1 MKPSPGAAGEDV
13 WNRERMAVLDYHGRG
28 PRLEA
33 RRARFAVPWGRR
45 VGHPEDM
52 PDSPLKDFP
61 VVVSFPLHWGEMD
74 AFGHANNTRTF
85 TWFETARIHY
95 FARIG
100 LTGPSGAGDERTNRD
115 GVGPI
120 LKATNAEYLRPILF
134 PTRLVAG
141 CRATR
146 IGTSSFTLEHAVA
159 GEDDGVLYTRGSCVI
174 VTLRYATHEKVPVP
188 AELRAAIEALEGRSF
203 SS

>member
-1 MKPSPGAAGEDV
+1 
-13 WNRERMAVLDYHGRG
+13 
-28 PRLEA
+28 
-33 RRARFAVPWGRR
+33 
-45 VGHPEDM
+45 M
-52 PDSPLKDFP
+52 PDSPLEDFP

-85 TWFETARIHY
+85 TWFETARITY

-100 LTGPSGAGDERTNRD
+100 LTGPSAAGNDRMT
-115 GVGPI
+115 GGGIGPI
-120 LKATNAEYLRPILF
+120 LAATNADYLRPVLF

-146 IGTSSFTLEHAVA
+146 IGTSSITLEHAVA
-159 GEDDGVLYTRGSCVI
+159 GEDDGVLYTRGSAVV

-188 AELRAAIEALEGRSF
+188 AEIRAAIEALEGRSF
-203 SS
+203 SA